1 MSHAK
6 VVEKIKTRLYYIL
19 YTYFFFRKTCRWWG
33 NVEKHCR
40 ARNATDDNT
49 G

>member
-1 MSHAK
+1 MFHTK
-6 VVEKIKTRLYYIL
+6 VVEKIKHIL
-19 YTYFFFRKTCRWWG
+19 YSIPFFRKTCRWWD

-40 ARNATDDNT
+40 ARHATDDNT